1 MYLLAQRELLNLVFL
16 ATKELTNIVSILLGE
31 SCISLLLSPY
41 LCEFGLLVLIGSYGL
56 IYTYFSCSYDWYLV
70 LTSGFSCTGGLAVRQ
85 PELHVEPTI

>member
-41 LCEFGLLVLIGSYGL
+41 LREFGL
-56 IYTYFSCSYDWYLV
+56 
-70 LTSGFSCTGGLAVRQ
+70 
-85 PELHVEPTI
+85 